1 MDLNFKIIALDQG
14 KAYQYGYEIGYFVGQ
29 NWALLLILS
38 IIFIFLFA
46 FFILFRK
53 KKEGTGL

>member
-1 MDLNFKIIALDQG
+1 MVLIFNTIALQQG
-14 KAYQYGYEIGYFVGQ
+14 NAFQYGYEIGSFIGQ
-29 NWALLLILS
+29 NWVVLLILS

-53 KKEGTGL
+53 KKEGTGP

>member
-29 NWALLLILS
+29 NWVLLLILS
-38 IIFIFLFA
+38 LIFIFLFA

-53 KKEGTGL
+53 KKEGTEL

>member
-14 KAYQYGYEIGYFVGQ
+14 KAFQYGYEIGYFVGE
-29 NWALLLILS
+29 NWVLLLILS

-46 FFILFRK
+46 FFILIRK
-53 KKEGTGL
+53 KKEGTEL